1 MQGGVTDPCHRRRVG
16 GDVPAEPV
24 RPAREVRG
32 LDGGSGLLPGLTR
45 SHAVCGHDLPEAL
58 ARWLGFRG
66 GRVRPGCGRWPQ
78 NLLGLVEEPGDGG
91 GRGPVFSGLLPARVG
106 RARRSSRIWILSP
119 TGAWTRRG
127 GCLLRCG

>member
-1 MQGGVTDPCHRRRVG
+1 MLHTFSGSSRHVTAGALAVKLLRSLSGRPGRSAAWMV
-16 GDVPAEPV
+16 V
-24 RPAREVRG
+24 RAFF
-32 LDGGSGLLPGLTR
+32 LGLTR

-106 RARRSSRIWILSP
+106 RVRRSMAGMKRNRIF
-119 TGAWTRRG
+119 RG
-127 GCLLRCG
+127 FPVPFRI